1 AAAAPNVRRVGRG
14 GPCLRVFT
22 AVHPISVAR
31 ASPGR
36 GVLRTG
42 ARAEATPWRATVPNS
57 TPALADVLC
66 PSRCADPTAW
76 SPTGSE
82 LPLVGDH
89 AAPCRGD
96 RPGAATAIGR
106 PGPPRPAGR

>member
-1 AAAAPNVRRVGRG
+1 SIRAAAAPNVRRVGRG

-57 TPALADVLC
+57 TQALADVLC
-66 PSRCADPTAW
+66 RSRCADPTAL
-76 SPTGSE
+76 SRNGSE
-82 LPLVGDH
+82 LSLVRDIV
-89 AAPCRGD
+89 ATIRG
-96 RPGAATAIGR
+96 
-106 PGPPRPAGR
+106 